1 MKKIPAQ
8 PLTANDKLLLW
19 LALFKAETQEE
30 LEKIK
35 ALEEPVME
43 QAINAYQKIT
53 ATPEF
58 REMERMRSY
67 ARHNEAA
74 ALRHA
79 RNEEREEVARN
90 ALAQGLAPEL
100 VQKITGLDM
109 ETIQR
114 LAQ

>member
-67 ARHNEAA
+67 A
-74 ALRHA
+74 
-79 RNEEREEVARN
+79 
-90 ALAQGLAPEL
+90 
-100 VQKITGLDM
+100 
-109 ETIQR
+109 
-114 LAQ
+114 